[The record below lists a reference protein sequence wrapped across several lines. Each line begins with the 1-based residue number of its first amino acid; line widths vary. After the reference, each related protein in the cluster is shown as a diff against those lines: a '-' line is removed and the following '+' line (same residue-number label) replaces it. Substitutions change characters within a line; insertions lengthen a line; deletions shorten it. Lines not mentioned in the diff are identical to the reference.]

1 MRALVL
7 LALAAC
13 QSTPPPPAPVVNH
26 AVPPAPA
33 GYAVKDPKVIELI
46 HAAARG
52 SDDGAFVEYTI
63 DEYTPENGVN
73 QAAADKLET
82 CAFALADHDPAIRKL
97 ALECMGRETTGI
109 SGPATP
115 LRTHVVA
122 TLVDLVDHEPDPG
135 MHRTATFVLAM
146 IERDVAPE
154 PKLVAKLNAIARTAL
169 AKDPELAALAWIPSS
184 EAPDAAKLTADERTF
199 ALALLGADL
208 EPHVYDVPFA
218 YASTLDQTQVC
229 ATIHGLLRPDARSL
243 ERAIT
248 YVLQDKLCPTL
259 RDAAVDVF
267 AANIAAL
274 YRTTSID
281 LKILTPAQHAKLRAA
296 AQAVRARAT
305 DPQSADLYLA
315 ELLH

>member
-1 MRALVL
+1 
-7 LALAAC
+7 
-13 QSTPPPPAPVVNH
+13 
-26 AVPPAPA
+26 
-33 GYAVKDPKVIELI
+33 
-46 HAAARG
+46 
-52 SDDGAFVEYTI
+52 
-63 DEYTPENGVN
+63 
-73 QAAADKLET
+73 
-82 CAFALADHDPAIRKL
+82 
-97 ALECMGRETTGI
+97 MGRETTGI

-122 TLVDLVDHEPDPG
+122 TLVDLVDHEPDPD
-135 MHRTATFVLAM
+135 MHRAATFVLAM
-146 IERDVAPE
+146 IARDVAPE
-154 PKLVAKLNAIARTAL
+154 PQLV
-169 AKDPELAALAWIPSS
+169 
-184 EAPDAAKLTADERTF
+184 
-199 ALALLGADL
+199 ADL

-281 LKILTPAQHAKLRAA
+281 LKILTPAQHAKLRTAA
-296 AQAVRARAT
+296 HAFRARAT
-305 DPQSADLYLA
+305 DPQSADRYLA

>member
-13 QSTPPPPAPVVNH
+13 QSTPPPPAPVV
-26 AVPPAPA
+26 
-33 GYAVKDPKVIELI
+33 
-46 HAAARG
+46 
-52 SDDGAFVEYTI
+52 
-63 DEYTPENGVN
+63 
-73 QAAADKLET
+73 KLET
-82 CAFALADHDPAIRKL
+82 CAAALADRDPATRKL

-184 EAPDAAKLTADERTF
+184 EAPDAAKLPADERTF

-218 YASTLDQTQVC
+218 YASTLDQTQKS
-229 ATIHGLLRPDARSL
+229 TTNHNQHQPNTHTHKQTNTN
-243 ERAIT
+243 EH
-248 YVLQDKLCPTL
+248 QDKLCPTL

-281 LKILTPAQHAKLRAA
+281 LKILTPAQHAKLRTAA
-296 AQAVRARAT
+296 HAFRARAT
-305 DPQSADLYLA
+305 DPHSADRYLA